1 MAKIGKYAI
10 ESLTS
15 SMYEDWRSIYRE
27 YIQNAADQI
36 DEAKEL
42 HIEDDDYYSV
52 HVRIFRQ
59 ERKIVIEDTA
69 TGVKYE
75 DKDVLLDVGAST
87 KKRGRRKGFRGIGR
101 IGGIGYCKS
110 IIFETTAKGERYKTT
125 VVWDAAL
132 MNAMVDD
139 EDDNHEASEVIDMCT
154 KCYVDETE
162 PIETHYFRVILEGV
176 TRDELLDVDDIKNY
190 LSMVAPVDYPTSF
203 LRFSSKIKEYARR
216 NNLELDVYNIFV
228 GDEYGEE
235 QIYKKYT
242 TKIINNKDGDYD
254 ITDIEFFSHQDN
266 DGNFMYWGWYSISE
280 LKGVIQSYNPAYGI
294 RLRCKNIQL
303 GNAETCKIFY
313 NAEGDKRFA
322 QYFYGELHVVASN
335 LLPNARRDY
344 LKENSARTEFEH
356 IVSKDFLILKDLCKD
371 ASDTRSAINKIVKAD
386 KGIHDIEKKRER
398 GTFVSEKEI
407 QDTDKKFEEFKKN
420 KQKEQEK
427 LRKKMEELQ
436 VNGSPL
442 FPVFDSMP
450 TPNQDISTPS
460 TPSMQASSPVGVADD
475 DTQNPTAVEDG
486 LTVPV
491 SDSQLPKL
499 RTDDAIYKKF
509 GVKEKNVINAVYNA
523 IYNAIA
529 DEDMREGLIKK
540 IEKELT
546 KK

>member
-1 MAKIGKYAI
+1 MARIGKFAI
-10 ESLTS
+10 DNLTS
-15 SMYEDWRSIYRE
+15 SMYVGWRSIYRE

-36 DEAKEL
+36 DEAREL
-42 HIEDDDYYSV
+42 HLEEDDDYSI

-75 DKDVLLDVGAST
+75 NKDVLLDVGAST

-101 IGGIGYCKS
+101 IGGIGYCKT
-110 IIFETTAKGERYKTT
+110 IKFETTAKGERYKTT
-125 VVWDAAL
+125 VIWNAANINSIL
-132 MNAMVDD
+132 DD
-139 EDDNHEASEVIDMCT
+139 ENDNHDASEVIDMCT
-154 KCYVDETE
+154 SSFTEETE
-162 PIETHYFRVILEGV
+162 PIDTHYFRVTLEGV
-176 TRDELLDVDDIKNY
+176 TRNELLDVDDIKNY

-203 LRFSSKIKEYARR
+203 LPFSSKIKEYAKR
-216 NNLELDVYNIFV
+216 NNLELDVYKIFV
-228 GDEYGEE
+228 GDEHDEE

-242 TKIINNKDGDYD
+242 TKIINNKEGDYD

-322 QYFYGELHVVASN
+322 QYFYGELHVVSEK
-335 LLPNARRDY
+335 LLPNGRRDY
-344 LKENSARTEFEH
+344 LKENEARTEFEH
-356 IVSKDFLILKDLCKD
+356 IVSKDFLVLKDLCND
-371 ASDTRSAINKIVKAD
+371 ASETRSAIKKIAKAD
-386 KGIHDIEKKRER
+386 KGIQDIEKKRER
-398 GTFVSEKEI
+398 GSFVSEKEI
-407 QDTDKKFEEFKKN
+407 QDTDKKFEEFKRN
-420 KQKEQEK
+420 KQKEREK
-427 LRKKMEELQ
+427 LRKKMDELQ
-436 VNGSPL
+436 ENGSPL
-442 FPVFDSMP
+442 FPVFGSMP
-450 TPNQDISTPS
+450 TPNDEISAPS
-460 TPSMQASSPVGVADD
+460 TSTMQTSIPIGVSDD
-475 DTQNPTAVEDG
+475 DTQYPTAVADEPTVPASDG
-486 LTVPV
+486 LH
-491 SDSQLPKL
+491 PKL
-499 RTDDAIYKKF
+499 RTDNAIYKKF